1 MTDGKSSVQVIA
13 DGLKTLNRAELEELD
28 AIITPRAAILLTKA
42 FGDGFGAILG
52 PLTENDGTDGAPAG
66 DAAGGAA
73 WDAAGAEADLR
84 AMMQDPRY
92 WRDRD
97 PRTVQQ
103 VADGFRKL
111 YPGEVQATA

>member
-1 MTDGKSSVQVIA
+1 MTDGKSNVQVIA
-13 DGLKTLNRAELEELD
+13 DGLKTLSRADLEELD
-28 AIITPRAAILLTKA
+28 AIITPRAADLLTKA

-52 PLTENDGTDGAPAG
+52 PLTENDETNGDPAEN
-66 DAAGGAA
+66 AT
-73 WDAAGAEADLR
+73 GAEADLR

-111 YPGEVQATA
+111 YPGEVQPTP